1 VNGTQRTRFW
11 LAGMVAAVLVLWLF
25 GGVMTPFVAGMAIAY
40 LLDPLCDRLQR
51 LGLARWAATAAVLL
65 LFVLLA
71 IVVLLIAV
79 PVIINQINQLIAA
92 FPDYYQRFTQLVRPI
107 VNELREQISEASF
120 SELEKSFTQYIGS
133 AASWIGSIMGSLWQ
147 GGMAVIDILS
157 IVFITPVVAFYLM
170 RDWDRMIATIDG
182 YVPQPQQETVR
193 MLARQVDFTLSRFV
207 RGQLLVSL
215 SLGLF
220 YAITLSLAG
229 LNFAFLVGVVS
240 GVLSIIPYV
249 GTLTGLVASV
259 GIAMVQFDDWVM
271 WVVILGIFLLGQF
284 LEGNFITPKLVG
296 ESVGLHPVWVMFAL
310 VAGASL
316 FGFTGV
322 LLAVPVA
329 AVIGVLARF
338 ALGRYRD
345 STLYLGVDLGV
356 DGSAPAMAQ
365 PVKDIGRRAS

>member
-220 YAITLSLAG
+220 YAVTLSLAG